1 MVLEKKQLELML
13 ANSMKKIEE
22 LLHSEI
28 ELKKQLLDLRTK
40 IEANKSNESEQSLAV
55 RRSKENEESLQ
66 RLLDDCRRENESLKA
81 RVR

>member
-1 MVLEKKQLELML
+1 ML

-28 ELKKQLLDLRTK
+28 DLKKQLLEIRSK
-40 IEANKSNESEQSLAV
+40 MEANKTNESEQSMAV

-66 RLLDDCRRENESLKA
+66 RLLEDSRRENENLKA
-81 RVR
+81 RVRELVASVGNL

>member
-28 ELKKQLLDLRTK
+28 DLKKQLLDLRTK

-55 RRSKENEESLQ
+55 RRSKESEESLQ
-66 RLLDDCRRENESLKA
+66 RLLDECRRENESLKA

>member
-1 MVLEKKQLELML
+1 ML

-28 ELKKQLLDLRTK
+28 ELKKQLLELRSK
-40 IEANKSNESEQSLAV
+40 IEANKSNESEQSHAV

-66 RLLDDCRRENESLKA
+66 RLLEDSRRENENLKA